1 MMNWLQSSSDMA
13 ERVRQ
18 HDWANTPLG
27 PLEQWPDVLKTTAA
41 LCFASSFPQAIVWG
55 PQLITLYNDA
65 FSPILGD
72 KPYALGRPF
81 SRIWSE
87 AWAEI
92 GPIANAAFEG
102 HATYIE
108 NFPLLIERG
117 MGPEQAYFTFC
128 YSPIRDPQG
137 KVVGMLDTVT
147 ETTAT
152 VFLNRRLAVLDAIG
166 SAVANATD
174 AASIMSTTTRLLA
187 EHLNVSNCA
196 YADMDADE
204 DGFTVRGNWAAPGSP
219 SVVGRYS
226 LAAFGARAVQQLR
239 AGAPLVVQDNR
250 VEFPPEQAAS
260 YQALGALATVCFPLI
275 KGGRLTALM
284 SVHHKAARAWS
295 PYDLA
300 LVGEVT
306 ERSWAHIERVRADA
320 AVREGLA
327 AFTELNATLEQR
339 VQERTTA
346 LTEAEAALRQSQ
358 KLEAIGQLTGG
369 VAHDFNNL
377 LTIIRSSVDFLRQPG
392 LSEQRRQR
400 YMGAVSDT
408 VERAS
413 KLTSQLLAFARRQ
426 PLNPQ
431 IFDAGQRVQ
440 NIGEMLESVTGAR
453 IHVQVQ
459 LPERPCH
466 VRVDASQF
474 ETALINIALNARDAM
489 DGQGTLTLR
498 VEKVEGMPRIR
509 GDKAAHQPFV
519 SISLTDTGNG
529 IAADTF
535 ERIFEPFFTTKAVGK
550 GTGLGLSQVFGFAK
564 QSGGNVDVA
573 SQPGQGAV
581 FTLYLPE
588 VAPQATQHPHTQ
600 EDPPAIQDTT
610 QHHVLIVEDNLE
622 VGRFAN
628 QILQDLGY
636 QTTWATNAEQAL
648 ALAGADALAFDG
660 IFSDV
665 VMPGMTGVAMA
676 KLLRERR
683 PDLPVVLTS
692 GYSEE
697 LADSGYEGFEFL
709 PKPYSADQVARAL
722 AKAMLKEPTQP
733 NPVGAV
739 EL

>member
-18 HDWANTPLG
+18 HDWASTPLG
-27 PLEQWPDVLKTTAA
+27 PLEQWPDVLKTTVA

-65 FSPILGD
+65 FVPILGD

-81 SRIWSE
+81 SETWQE
-87 AWAEI
+87 VWPEVAPFAD
-92 GPIANAAFEG
+92 AAFQG

-117 MGPEQAYFTFC
+117 SEPEQAYFTFC

-137 KVVGMLDTVT
+137 TVVGMLDTVS

-152 VFLNRRLAVLDAIG
+152 VFFARRLAALDAIG
-166 SAVANATD
+166 NAVANATD
-174 AASIMSTTTRLLA
+174 AEAIMTSTTQLLA
-187 EHLNVSNCA
+187 EHLQASNCA

-204 DGFTVRGNWAAPGSP
+204 DGFTIRNNWTAPGSP
-219 SVVGRYS
+219 SIVGRYS
-226 LAAFGARAVQQLR
+226 LAAFGEKAVSCLR
-239 AGAPLVVQDNR
+239 AGEPLVIRNNLH
-250 VEFPPEQAAS
+250 ELPAHESATF
-260 YQALGALATVCFPLI
+260 QALGVTATICMPLI
-275 KGGRLTALM
+275 KNGRLSALM
-284 SVHHKAARAWS
+284 AIHDKAPRFWS

-300 LVGEVT
+300 LLGEVT

-327 AFTELNATLEQR
+327 AYTELNASLEQR
-339 VQERTTA
+339 VEERTLLLA
-346 LTEAEAALRQSQ
+346 QAEAALRQSQ

-377 LTIIRSSVDFLRQPG
+377 LTIIRSSVDFLRRPG
-392 LSEQRRQR
+392 LSEERRQR
-400 YMGAVSDT
+400 YMSAVSDT

-426 PLNPQ
+426 PLNPEV
-431 IFDAGQRVQ
+431 FDVGQRVM

-453 IHVQVQ
+453 IQVRVE
-459 LPERPCH
+459 LPGQPCY
-466 VRVDASQF
+466 VRVDSSQF
-474 ETALINIALNARDAM
+474 ETALINIAMNARDAM
-489 DGQGTLTLR
+489 SGNGTLTLR
-498 VEKVEGMPRIR
+498 VDNVPALPSIR
-509 GDKAAHQPFV
+509 GHAESRQPFV
-519 SISLTDTGNG
+519 TVALADTGSG
-529 IAADTF
+529 IAGETF
-535 ERIFEPFFTTKAVGK
+535 ERIFEPFFTTKEVGK

-564 QSGGNVDVA
+564 QSGGNVDVT
-573 SQPGQGAV
+573 STLGQGTV

-588 VAPQATQHPHTQ
+588 VQPEVTPH
-600 EDPPAIQDTT
+600 EPSPLVPGPIQDAALC
-610 QHHVLIVEDNLE
+610 HILIVEDNLE

-636 QTTWATNAEQAL
+636 QTTWATDAEQAL
-648 ALAGADALAFDG
+648 ALAGPDAGAFDA

-676 KLLRERR
+676 KVLRERR
-683 PDLPVVLTS
+683 ADLPLVLTS

-697 LADSGYEGFEFL
+697 LADNGYEGFEFL
-709 PKPYSADQVARAL
+709 AKPYSADQVARAL
-722 AKAMLKEPTQP
+722 AKAMRKD
-733 NPVGAV
+733 
-739 EL
+739 